1 MRISTRMLQDSA
13 LRSIRGNQET
23 LARLQEQATTG
34 RRVRTVSD
42 DPGAATQIMRAE
54 AEARDFEQFRLNG
67 IEASTRMGT
76 EDVVL
81 TSARDLLKQ
90 ASGLAVGVAS
100 RDPADP
106 ERQAMAAA
114 IGQLRQELVAFG
126 NTRVGNEY
134 IFGGASSTT
143 PPFQADG
150 TYVGDDVVRQIEI
163 DRGVLIPTN
172 HAGDSV
178 FSSALQGL
186 ADLEQELRTGTQASI
201 NTAMNDLQTAGDQIV
216 LAQSET
222 GTRLQQISATTNG
235 LALRTANLLDQ
246 RDALRDVDPA
256 EASVKVIMAQSAL
269 ERAYAA
275 ISKVMST
282 NLLDYLR

>member
-1 MRISTRMLQDSA
+1 MRISTRMLQESA

-23 LARLQEQATTG
+23 LARMQEQATTG

-54 AEARDFEQFRLNG
+54 AEVRDFEQFRRNG

-81 TSARDLLKQ
+81 TSARGLLKQ
-90 ASGLAVGVAS
+90 ANGLAIGVAGS
-100 RDPADP
+100 DPADP
-106 ERQAMAAA
+106 QRQAMAAA
-114 IGQLRQELVAFG
+114 VGQLREELVAYG

-134 IFGGASSTT
+134 IFGGASSTL
-143 PPFQADG
+143 PPFQPDG
-150 TYVGDDVVRQIEI
+150 TYVGDSVVREIEI
-163 DRGVLIPTN
+163 DRGVFLPTN
-172 HAGDSV
+172 HAGDTV
-178 FSSALQGL
+178 FSNALQGL

-201 NTAMNDLQTAGDQIV
+201 NAAMNSLQTAGDQLV
-216 LAQSET
+216 MAQSET
-222 GTRLQQISATTNG
+222 GTRLQQITATTTR
-235 LALRTANLLDQ
+235 LAQRTANLLDQ

>member
-1 MRISTRMLQDSA
+1 MRVSTRMFQEGA
-13 LRSIRGNQET
+13 LRSIRGNLET
-23 LARLQEQATTG
+23 LSRLQDQVATG

-42 DPGAATQIMRAE
+42 DPVAATRIMRAE
-54 AEARDFEQFRLNG
+54 SEVRDLEQFRQNG
-67 IEASTRMGT
+67 LEASTRMGT

-90 ASGLAVGVAS
+90 ASALAVGVS
-100 RDPADP
+100 GRDTTDP

-114 IGQLRQELVAFG
+114 VGQLRQELVAYG

-134 IFGGASSTT
+134 IFAGASSAA
-143 PPFQADG
+143 PPFQPDG

-163 DRGVLIPTN
+163 DRGVLMPTN
-172 HAGDSV
+172 HPGDGV
-178 FSSALQGL
+178 FSSALQAL
-186 ADLEQELRTGTQASI
+186 ADLEQQLRTGTQASI
-201 NTAMNDLQTAGDQIV
+201 DTAVNDLQTSSDDLV

-222 GTRLQQISATTNG
+222 GTRLQQITATTSS

-246 RDALRDVDPA
+246 RDSLRDVDPA
-256 EASVKVIMAQSAL
+256 EASIKVVMAQSAL

-275 ISKVMST
+275 IGKVMST

>member
-23 LARLQEQATTG
+23 LARLTEQAATG

-42 DPGAATQIMRAE
+42 DPSAATQIMRSE
-54 AEARDFEQFRLNG
+54 AEVRDFEQFRRNG

-90 ASGLAVGVAS
+90 ASGLAVGVAGS
-100 RDPADP
+100 DPADP

-114 IGQLRQELVAFG
+114 IEQLRQELVAYG

-134 IFGGASSTT
+134 IFGGASSTVA
-143 PPFQADG
+143 PFQPDG
-150 TYVGDDVVRQIEI
+150 TYVGDNVVRQVEI
-163 DRGVLIPTN
+163 DRGVFMPVN

-186 ADLEQELRTGTQASI
+186 ADLESALRTGTQTSI
-201 NTAMNDLQTAGDQIV
+201 NTAMNDLQASADQLV
-216 LAQSET
+216 MAQSET
-222 GTRLQQISATTNG
+222 GTRLQQISATTNS

-246 RDALRDVDPA
+246 RDSLRDVDPA
-256 EASVKVIMAQSAL
+256 EAAIKVVMAQSAL

-275 ISKVMST
+275 IAKVMST

>member
-1 MRISTRMLQDSA
+1 MRISTRMLQESA
-13 LRSIRGNQET
+13 LRSIRNNQET
-23 LARLQEQATTG
+23 LARLTEQAATG
-34 RRVRTVSD
+34 RRIRTVSD
-42 DPGAATQIMRAE
+42 DPSAATQIMRSE
-54 AEARDFEQFRLNG
+54 AEVRDFEQFRRNG
-67 IEASTRMGT
+67 VEASTRMRT

-90 ASGLAVGVAS
+90 ASGLAVGVAGS
-100 RDPADP
+100 DLGDP

-114 IGQLRQELVAFG
+114 VGQLRQELLAYG

-134 IFGGASSTT
+134 IFGGASSTDA
-143 PPFQADG
+143 PFQADG
-150 TYVGDDVVRQIEI
+150 TYVGDSVVREIEI
-163 DRGVLIPTN
+163 DRGVFMPTN

-186 ADLEQELRTGTQASI
+186 ADLEQELRTGTQTSI
-201 NTAMNDLQTAGDQIV
+201 NTAMNDLQTAGEQLV
-216 LAQSET
+216 MAQSET
-222 GTRLQQISATTNG
+222 GTRLQQISATTNS

-246 RDALRDVDPA
+246 RDSLRDVDPA
-256 EASVKVIMAQSAL
+256 EAAIKVVMAQSAL

>member
-1 MRISTRMLQDSA
+1 MRVSTRMFQDSA
-13 LRSIRGNQET
+13 LRSIRGNLET
-23 LARLQEQATTG
+23 LARLQEQAATG

-54 AEARDFEQFRLNG
+54 AEVRDFEQFRLSG
-67 IEASTRMGT
+67 VVASTRMGT

-81 TSARDLLKQ
+81 TSARNLLKQ
-90 ASGLAVGVAS
+90 ASGLAVGVAG
-100 RDPADP
+100 RDPSDP
-106 ERQAMAAA
+106 QRQAMAAA
-114 IGQLRQELVAFG
+114 IEQLRQELVAYG

-134 IFGGASSTT
+134 IFGGASSTS
-143 PPFQADG
+143 PPFQPDG

-163 DRGVLIPTN
+163 DRGVFMPTN
-172 HAGDSV
+172 HSGDSV

-186 ADLEQELRTGTQASI
+186 ADLEQELRTGDQASI
-201 NTAMNDLQTAGDQIV
+201 NAALNDLQSAGDQFV

-222 GTRLQQISATTNG
+222 GTRLQQISATTTS
-235 LALRTANLLDQ
+235 LAQRTANLLDQ

-256 EASVKVIMAQSAL
+256 EVSVKVVVAQSAL

-275 ISKVMST
+275 IGKVLST

>member
-1 MRISTRMLQDSA
+1 MRISTRMLQESA

-34 RRVRTVSD
+34 RRIRTVSD
-42 DPGAATQIMRAE
+42 DPGAATQIMRSE
-54 AEARDFEQFRLNG
+54 AAVRDFEQFRRNG
-67 IEASTRMGT
+67 IEALTRMST

-90 ASGLAVGVAS
+90 ASGLAVGVAGS
-100 RDPADP
+100 GPADP

-114 IGQLRQELVAFG
+114 VGQLRQELVAYG

-134 IFGGASSTT
+134 IFGGASSTV
-143 PPFQADG
+143 PPFQPDG
-150 TYVGDDVVRQIEI
+150 TYVGDHVVRQIEI
-163 DRGVLIPTN
+163 DRGVLMPTN
-172 HAGDSV
+172 HAGDGV

-201 NTAMNDLQTAGDQIV
+201 NAAVNDLNTAGDHLV

-222 GTRLQQISATTNG
+222 GTRLQQISATTDS

-246 RDALRDVDPA
+246 RDSLRDVDPA
-256 EASVKVIMAQSAL
+256 EAAIKVVIAQSAL

-275 ISKVMST
+275 IGKVMST

>member
-23 LARLQEQATTG
+23 LARLTEQAATG

-42 DPGAATQIMRAE
+42 DPSAATKIMRSE
-54 AEARDFEQFRLNG
+54 AEVRDLEQFRRNG

-90 ASGLAVGVAS
+90 ASGLAVGVAGS
-100 RDPADP
+100 DPADP
-106 ERQAMAAA
+106 QRQAMAAA
-114 IGQLRQELVAFG
+114 VEQLRQELVAYG

-134 IFGGASSTT
+134 IFGGASSTVA
-143 PPFQADG
+143 PFQPDG
-150 TYVGDDVVRQIEI
+150 TYVGDNVVRQVEI
-163 DRGVLIPTN
+163 DRGVFTPTN
-172 HAGDSV
+172 HVGSDV
-178 FSSALQGL
+178 FSNALQGL

-201 NTAMNDLQTAGDQIV
+201 NTAINGLQTAGDALV
-216 LAQSET
+216 VAQSET
-222 GTRLQQISATTNG
+222 GTRLQQITATTSS

-246 RDALRDVDPA
+246 RDGLRDVDPA
-256 EASVKVIMAQSAL
+256 EAAIKVVMAQSAL

-275 ISKVMST
+275 IAKVMST

>member
-1 MRISTRMLQDSA
+1 MRVSTRMFQDSA
-13 LRSIRGNQET
+13 LRSIRGNLET
-23 LARLQEQATTG
+23 LARLQEQAATG

-54 AEARDFEQFRLNG
+54 AEVRDFEQFRLSG
-67 IEASTRMGT
+67 VEASTRMGT

-81 TSARDLLKQ
+81 TSARNLLKQ
-90 ASGLAVGVAS
+90 ASGLAVGVAG
-100 RDPADP
+100 RDPSDP
-106 ERQAMAAA
+106 QRQAMAAA
-114 IGQLRQELVAFG
+114 IEQLRQELVAYG

-134 IFGGASSTT
+134 IFGGASSTS
-143 PPFQADG
+143 PPFQPDG

-163 DRGVLIPTN
+163 DRGVFMPTN
-172 HAGDSV
+172 HSGDSV

-186 ADLEQELRTGTQASI
+186 ADLEQELRTGDQASI
-201 NTAMNDLQTAGDQIV
+201 NAALNDLQSAGDQFV

-222 GTRLQQISATTNG
+222 GTRLQQISATTTS
-235 LALRTANLLDQ
+235 LAQRTANLLDQ

-256 EASVKVIMAQSAL
+256 EVSVKVVVAQSAL

-275 ISKVMST
+275 IGKVLST

>member
-23 LARLQEQATTG
+23 LARLTEQAATG
-34 RRVRTVSD
+34 RRIRTVSD
-42 DPGAATQIMRAE
+42 DPGAATQIMRSE
-54 AEARDFEQFRLNG
+54 AEVRDFEQFRRNG

-90 ASGLAVGVAS
+90 ASGLAVGVAG
-100 RDPADP
+100 REPTDP

-114 IGQLRQELVAFG
+114 VEQLRQELVAYG

-134 IFGGASSTT
+134 IFGGASSTV

-150 TYVGDDVVRQIEI
+150 TYVGDSVVRQAEI
-163 DRGVLIPTN
+163 DRGVFIPTN
-172 HAGDSV
+172 HGGDSV

-186 ADLEQELRTGTQASI
+186 ADLAQELRTGTQASI
-201 NTAMNDLQTAGDQIV
+201 NTAMNDLQTAGNQIV

-222 GTRLQQISATTNG
+222 GTRLQQISATTNS

-256 EASVKVIMAQSAL
+256 EASVKVILAQSAL

>member
-1 MRISTRMLQDSA
+1 MRISTRMLQESA

-23 LARLQEQATTG
+23 LARLQEQAATG
-34 RRVRTVSD
+34 RRIRTVSD
-42 DPGAATQIMRAE
+42 DPSAATKIMRSE
-54 AEARDFEQFRLNG
+54 AEARDFDQLRLNG
-67 IEASTRMGT
+67 VEASTRMGT

-81 TSARDLLKQ
+81 TSARNLLKQ
-90 ASGLAVGVAS
+90 AAGLAVGVAG
-100 RDPADP
+100 RDAADP
-106 ERQAMAAA
+106 QRQAMAAA
-114 IGQLRQELVAFG
+114 IGQLREELVAYG

-134 IFGGASSTT
+134 IFGGASTAT

-163 DRGVLIPTN
+163 DRGVFMPTN
-172 HAGDSV
+172 HSGDDV

-186 ADLEQELRTGTQASI
+186 ADLEQELRTGDQASI
-201 NTAMNDLQTAGDQIV
+201 NAAMNDLASAGDQLV

-222 GTRLQQISATTNG
+222 GTRLQQVAATTTS
-235 LALRTANLLDQ
+235 LAERTANLLDQ
-246 RDALRDVDPA
+246 RDTLRDVDPA
-256 EASVKVIMAQSAL
+256 EASVKVIMAQTAL

-275 ISKVMST
+275 IGKVMST

>member
-23 LARLQEQATTG
+23 LARLTEQAATG
-34 RRVRTVSD
+34 RRIRTVSD
-42 DPGAATQIMRAE
+42 DPGAATQIMRSE
-54 AEARDFEQFRLNG
+54 AEVRDFEQFRRNG

-90 ASGLAVGVAS
+90 ASGLAVGVAG
-100 RDPADP
+100 REPTDP

-114 IGQLRQELVAFG
+114 VEQLRQELVAYG

-134 IFGGASSTT
+134 IFGGASSTA

-150 TYVGDDVVRQIEI
+150 TYVGDDVVRQVEI
-163 DRGVLIPTN
+163 DRGVFIPTN
-172 HAGDSV
+172 HGGDSV

-186 ADLEQELRTGTQASI
+186 ADLAQELRTGTQASI
-201 NTAMNDLQTAGDQIV
+201 NTAMNDLQTAGNQIV

-222 GTRLQQISATTNG
+222 GTRLQQISATTNS

-256 EASVKVIMAQSAL
+256 EASVKVILAQSAL

>member
-13 LRSIRGNQET
+13 MRSIRGNQET
-23 LARLQEQATTG
+23 LARMQEQAATG
-34 RRVRTVSD
+34 RRVRTISD
-42 DPGAATQIMRAE
+42 DPVAATQIMRSE
-54 AEARDFEQFRLNG
+54 SEVRDFEQFRRNG

-90 ASGLAVGVAS
+90 ASGLAVSVAG
-100 RDPADP
+100 RDVTDP
-106 ERQAMAAA
+106 QRQAMADA
-114 IGQLRQELVAFG
+114 IEQLRQELVSYG
-126 NTRVGNEY
+126 NTRVGNEF
-134 IFGGASSTT
+134 IFGGASSTV

-150 TYVGDDVVRQIEI
+150 TYVGDAVVREIEI
-163 DRGVLIPTN
+163 DRGVMLPTN
-172 HAGDSV
+172 HPGDDV
-178 FSSALQGL
+178 FSDALQGL
-186 ADLEQELRTGTQASI
+186 ADLEQELRTGTKASI
-201 NTAMNDLQTAGDQIV
+201 DAAVNGLQTAGNQIV

-222 GTRLQQISATTNG
+222 GTRLQQITATTSS

-256 EASVKVIMAQSAL
+256 EASVKVVLAQSAL

-275 ISKVMST
+275 IGKVMST

>member
-1 MRISTRMLQDSA
+1 MRISSRMLQDSA
-13 LRSIRGNQET
+13 LRSIRNNQET
-23 LARLQEQATTG
+23 LARLTEQAATG

-42 DPGAATQIMRAE
+42 DPSAATQIMRSE
-54 AEARDFEQFRLNG
+54 AEVRDFEQFRRNG
-67 IEASTRMGT
+67 IEAATRMST

-81 TSARDLLKQ
+81 TSARKLITQ
-90 ASGLAVGVAS
+90 ARGLAIGVAGS
-100 RDPADP
+100 DPTDP

-114 IGQLRQELVAFG
+114 VEQLRQELVAYG

-134 IFGGASSTT
+134 IFGGASSTVA
-143 PPFQADG
+143 PFQPDG
-150 TYVGDDVVRQIEI
+150 TYVGDSVVREIEI
-163 DRGVLIPTN
+163 DRGVFTPTN
-172 HAGDSV
+172 HIGSNV

-201 NTAMNDLQTAGDQIV
+201 DAAMSDLETSGDQLV

-222 GTRLQQISATTNG
+222 GTRLQQISATTNS

-246 RDALRDVDPA
+246 RDNLRDVDPA
-256 EASVKVIMAQSAL
+256 EAAIKVVMAQSAL

-275 ISKVMST
+275 IAKVMST

>member
-1 MRISTRMLQDSA
+1 MLQESA

-23 LARLQEQATTG
+23 LARLQEQVATG
-34 RRVRTVSD
+34 RRIRTVSD
-42 DPGAATQIMRAE
+42 DPAAATQIMRSE
-54 AEARDFEQFRLNG
+54 AEVRDLEQLRRNG

-81 TSARDLLKQ
+81 TGARGLLEQ
-90 ASGLAVGVAS
+90 ASGLAVGVAG
-100 RDPADP
+100 RDVTDP
-106 ERQAMAAA
+106 QRQAMAAA
-114 IGQLRQELVAFG
+114 VEQLRQELVAYG

-134 IFGGASSTT
+134 IFGGASSTV
-143 PPFQADG
+143 PPFQPDG
-150 TYVGDDVVRQIEI
+150 TYVGDDVVRQVEI
-163 DRGVLIPTN
+163 DRGVFVPTN
-172 HAGDSV
+172 HSGDSV

-201 NTAMNDLQTAGDQIV
+201 NAAMNDLQTAEDQIV

-222 GTRLQQISATTNG
+222 GTRLQQISATTNS
-235 LALRTANLLDQ
+235 LALRAANLLDQ
-246 RDALRDVDPA
+246 RDSLRDVDPA
-256 EASVKVIMAQSAL
+256 EASIKAVMAQSAL

-275 ISKVMST
+275 IGKVMST

>member
-1 MRISTRMLQDSA
+1 MLQESA

-34 RRVRTVSD
+34 RRIRTVSD
-42 DPGAATQIMRAE
+42 DPGAATQIMRSE
-54 AEARDFEQFRLNG
+54 AAVRDFEQFRRNG
-67 IEASTRMGT
+67 IEALTRMST

-90 ASGLAVGVAS
+90 ASGLAVGVAGS
-100 RDPADP
+100 GPADP

-114 IGQLRQELVAFG
+114 VGQLRQELVAYG

-134 IFGGASSTT
+134 IFGGASSTV
-143 PPFQADG
+143 PPFQPDG
-150 TYVGDDVVRQIEI
+150 TYVGDHVVRQIEI
-163 DRGVLIPTN
+163 DRGVLMPTN
-172 HAGDSV
+172 HAGDGV

-201 NTAMNDLQTAGDQIV
+201 NAAVNDLNTAGDHLV

-222 GTRLQQISATTNG
+222 GTRLQQISATTDS

-246 RDALRDVDPA
+246 RDSLRDVDPA
-256 EASVKVIMAQSAL
+256 EAAIKVVIAQSAL

-275 ISKVMST
+275 IGKVMST

>member
-23 LARLQEQATTG
+23 LARLTEQATTG

-67 IEASTRMGT
+67 VEASTRMGT

-81 TSARDLLKQ
+81 TSARNLLKQ
-90 ASGLAVGVAS
+90 ASGLAVGVAG
-100 RDPADP
+100 REPTDP

-114 IGQLRQELVAFG
+114 VEQLRQELVAYG

-150 TYVGDDVVRQIEI
+150 TYVGDHVVRQIEV
-163 DRGVLIPTN
+163 DRGVLMPTS
-172 HAGDSV
+172 HDGDSV

-186 ADLEQELRTGTQASI
+186 ADLAQELRTGTQTSI
-201 NTAMNDLQTAGDQIV
+201 NAAVNDLQTAGDQIV

-222 GTRLQQISATTNG
+222 GTRLQQISATTSS
-235 LALRTANLLDQ
+235 LAQRTANLLDQ
-246 RDALRDVDPA
+246 RDSLRDVDPA
-256 EASVKVIMAQSAL
+256 EASVKVILAQSAL

-275 ISKVMST
+275 INKVMST

>member
-1 MRISTRMLQDSA
+1 MRISTRMLQESA

-23 LARLQEQATTG
+23 LARLQEQVATG
-34 RRVRTVSD
+34 RRIRTVSD
-42 DPGAATQIMRAE
+42 DPAAATQIMRSE
-54 AEARDFEQFRLNG
+54 AEVRDLEQLRRNG

-81 TSARDLLKQ
+81 TGARGLLEQ
-90 ASGLAVGVAS
+90 ASGLAVGVAG
-100 RDPADP
+100 RDVTDP
-106 ERQAMAAA
+106 QRQAMAAA
-114 IGQLRQELVAFG
+114 VEQLRQELVAYG

-134 IFGGASSTT
+134 IFGGASSTV
-143 PPFQADG
+143 PPFQPDG
-150 TYVGDDVVRQIEI
+150 TYVGDDVVRQVEI
-163 DRGVLIPTN
+163 DRGVFVPTN
-172 HAGDSV
+172 HSGDSV

-201 NTAMNDLQTAGDQIV
+201 NAAMNDLQTAEDQIV

-222 GTRLQQISATTNG
+222 GTRLQQISATTNS
-235 LALRTANLLDQ
+235 LALRAANLLDQ
-246 RDALRDVDPA
+246 RDSLRDVDPA
-256 EASVKVIMAQSAL
+256 EASIKAVMAQSAL

-275 ISKVMST
+275 IGKVMST

>member
-1 MRISTRMLQDSA
+1 MRISTRMLQDSS
-13 LRSIRGNQET
+13 LRSIRNNQET
-23 LARLQEQATTG
+23 LARLTEQAASG

-42 DPGAATQIMRAE
+42 DPGAATQIMRSE
-54 AEARDFEQFRLNG
+54 AEVRDFEQFRRNG

-81 TSARDLLKQ
+81 TSARNLLKQ
-90 ASGLAVGVAS
+90 ASGLAVGVAGS
-100 RDPADP
+100 DPADP

-114 IGQLRQELVAFG
+114 VEQLRQELVAYG

-134 IFGGASSTT
+134 IFGGASSTV
-143 PPFQADG
+143 PPFQTDG
-150 TYVGDDVVRQIEI
+150 TYAGDSVVRRIEI
-163 DRGVLIPTN
+163 DRGVFMPVN
-172 HAGDSV
+172 HAGDDV

-186 ADLEQELRTGTQASI
+186 ADLELALRTGTQASI
-201 NTAMNDLQTAGDQIV
+201 NTAMNDLQASADQLV

-222 GTRLQQISATTNG
+222 GTRLQQISATTNS

-246 RDALRDVDPA
+246 RDSLRDVDPA
-256 EASVKVIMAQSAL
+256 EASIKVVIAQSAL

>member
-1 MRISTRMLQDSA
+1 MRISTRMLQESA

-23 LARLQEQATTG
+23 LARMQEQATTG

-54 AEARDFEQFRLNG
+54 AEVRDFEQFRCSG

-81 TSARDLLKQ
+81 TSARGLLKQ
-90 ASGLAVGVAS
+90 ANGLAIGVAGS
-100 RDPADP
+100 DPADP
-106 ERQAMAAA
+106 QRQAMAAA
-114 IGQLRQELVAFG
+114 VGQLREELVAYG

-134 IFGGASSTT
+134 IFGGASSTL
-143 PPFQADG
+143 PPFQPDG
-150 TYVGDDVVRQIEI
+150 TYVGDSVVREIEI
-163 DRGVLIPTN
+163 DRGVFMPTN
-172 HAGDSV
+172 HAGDTV
-178 FSSALQGL
+178 FSNALQGL

-201 NTAMNDLQTAGDQIV
+201 NAAMNSLQTAGDQLV
-216 LAQSET
+216 MAQSET
-222 GTRLQQISATTNG
+222 GTRLQQITATTTR
-235 LALRTANLLDQ
+235 LAQRTANLLDQ

>member
-1 MRISTRMLQDSA
+1 MRISTRMLQESA
-13 LRSIRGNQET
+13 LRSIRANQET
-23 LARLQEQATTG
+23 LARLTEQAATG

-42 DPGAATQIMRAE
+42 DPSAATKIMRSE
-54 AEARDFEQFRLNG
+54 AEARDLEQFRLNG
-67 IEASTRMGT
+67 VEASTRMGT

-81 TSARDLLKQ
+81 TSARNLLKQ
-90 ASGLAVGVAS
+90 AAGLATGVAGE
-100 RDPADP
+100 DPSDP
-106 ERQAMAAA
+106 ERQAMATAV
-114 IGQLRQELVAFG
+114 GQLRQELLSYG

-150 TYVGDDVVRQIEI
+150 TYVGDHAVRQIEI
-163 DRGVLIPTN
+163 DRGVLLPTN
-172 HAGDSV
+172 HSGDDV

-201 NTAMNDLQTAGDQIV
+201 NTAMNSLQAAGDQVV

-222 GTRLQQISATTNG
+222 GTRLQQIAATTTS
-235 LALRTANLLDQ
+235 LAQRSANVLDQ

-256 EASVKVIMAQSAL
+256 EASVKVILAQTAL

-275 ISKVMST
+275 IGKVMST